1 MDALDISSP
10 SENRPGAPTARRSRR
25 VQQGPVALP
34 AVGQSR
40 SLASGTNRD
49 QDSVN
54 PKVQDFV
61 IPEISHGALGNSG
74 SAKPQEDENV
84 SQRSARLSQRGRRSA
99 PAVAERFWLLN
110 RWQGQ
115 VLKVGRE
122 TFEAQLSDPA
132 HPSVIEHAE
141 FSISE
146 LPPDG
151 LALLRPGA
159 IFYWMI
165 GYRDLSTRQRRR
177 ESVIWMRRS
186 GRMGQDKFQATL
198 DHVEAIWTDLVS
210 DADAVEVS
218 QRERVGEEHRTL
230 LAEPGRY
237 LLEGQ
242 QGTILL
248 VEDEERERAVNAHGL
263 ASRGYCVIEA
273 SNLNEAM
280 TKLEQQGRD
289 VDVVVLDV
297 VMPDM
302 DGATLLKQF
311 RQVTRDVGVVMISS
325 TDDDVFMRLAKGE
338 RPNILQ
344 RPFGLEELITV
355 VHQAMPVRPS
365 ALRGD

>member
-1 MDALDISSP
+1 
-10 SENRPGAPTARRSRR
+10 
-25 VQQGPVALP
+25 
-34 AVGQSR
+34 
-40 SLASGTNRD
+40 
-49 QDSVN
+49 
-54 PKVQDFV
+54 
-61 IPEISHGALGNSG
+61 
-74 SAKPQEDENV
+74 
-84 SQRSARLSQRGRRSA
+84 
-99 PAVAERFWLLN
+99 
-110 RWQGQ
+110 
-115 VLKVGRE
+115 
-122 TFEAQLSDPA
+122 
-132 HPSVIEHAE
+132 
-141 FSISE
+141 
-146 LPPDG
+146 
-151 LALLRPGA
+151 
-159 IFYWMI
+159 
-165 GYRDLSTRQRRR
+165 
-177 ESVIWMRRS
+177 
-186 GRMGQDKFQATL
+186 MGQDKFQATL
-198 DHVEAIWTDLVS
+198 GHIETIWTDLVS

-263 ASRGYCVIEA
+263 ASRGYGVIEA

-311 RQVTRDVGVVMISS
+311 RQVNRDVGVVLISS
-325 TDDDVFMRLAKGE
+325 TDDEVFMRLAKGE